1 MCREIIWPLRPIEL
15 EAALAVLNLVFLESR
30 MNPETENISR
40 VEVQPIVPQTE
51 LPQIAKSRG
60 FAATYGLDP
69 RAAGLM
75 VIVDLM
81 ISAMDTASF
90 ETLLPLGVAI
100 ATILGFVVYRIQRGW
115 YGDEH
120 DSAVTKGLIV
130 GLLTAIPVP
139 IAPLIAIPGGALG
152 IVKALRRR

>member
-1 MCREIIWPLRPIEL
+1 MKTE
-15 EAALAVLNLVFLESR
+15 V
-30 MNPETENISR
+30 ENISR
-40 VEVQPIVPQTE
+40 VNVQAIIPQTE

-75 VIVDLM
+75 VLVDLM
-81 ISAMDTASF
+81 ISGMDTMSL

-100 ATILGFVVYRIQRGW
+100 ATMLGFVIYRIQRGW
-115 YGDEH
+115 YGDER
-120 DSAVTKGLIV
+120 DCAVTKALIV

-139 IAPLIAIPGGALG
+139 ITPLIAIPGGALG
-152 IVKALRRR
+152 IVKVLRRR